1 MEMSNRRIFRIVAL
15 ALVGYYWVQ
24 AIVIGPDGD
33 DAERWAG
40 GLSFLSNWN
49 LTLNLLVAL
58 CAIKHEFDGQRR
70 LDEPILAA
78 AMGVNIIVMLLY
90 WVLRA
95 MEKLGEVVAYDSFAD
110 MFENY
115 YVHLGTSVILFA
127 EAVFYSRPF
136 VDWKRSY
143 GIYMV
148 IFFGYIF
155 WMEAFVSQ
163 RDGFPCGKT
172 LVDNC
177 GFPYEFLNDL
187 TNSGRAIFYAGV
199 WIMGNLG
206 FAASFWLVRY
216 HARRVSSEPA
226 RE

>member
-1 MEMSNRRIFRIVAL
+1 MDERRVFRIVAL
-15 ALVGYYWVQ
+15 ALVGYYWLL
-24 AIVIGPDGD
+24 AIVSPDGPA
-33 DAERWAG
+33 AERWAG

-58 CAIKHEFDGQRR
+58 GAIKHEFDGQKR
-70 LDEPILAA
+70 LDEPFIAA

-95 MEKLGEVVAYDSFAD
+95 MGALGEVGAYDSFAD
-110 MFENY
+110 MFQNY
-115 YVHLGTSVILFA
+115 YVHLGTSIILFT

-136 VDWKRSY
+136 ENWKRSY
-143 GIYMV
+143 GVYMV

-163 RDGFPCGKT
+163 RDDFPCGEI

-177 GFPYEFLNDL
+177 GFPYEFLNGL
-187 TNSGRAIFYAGV
+187 TSSGRAIFYAGV

-206 FAASFWLVRY
+206 FAASYRLVRY
-216 HARRVSSEPA
+216 QARRVGSEPA
-226 RE
+226 EE